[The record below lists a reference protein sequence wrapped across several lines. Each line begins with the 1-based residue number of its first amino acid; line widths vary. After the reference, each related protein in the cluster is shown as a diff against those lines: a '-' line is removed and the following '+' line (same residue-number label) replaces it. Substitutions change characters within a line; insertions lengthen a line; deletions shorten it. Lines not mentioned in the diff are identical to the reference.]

1 MRQSLVL
8 LFAVE
13 SGSPLWFNRLRV
25 IFYANYGRN
34 RFLWLCVNGTV
45 VTNYEELTKLVKMLK
60 QRIHQ
65 LLLSF
70 GWLNT
75 LIYLLGRLLGR
86 ISQNRVRIY
95 KYYLVMQP
103 VHKKPLLPPGRGK
116 NIKIRLIDK
125 EDEVIHQFPRPY
137 KVIQDRFKNGAKC
150 LVAFKDQQFIG
161 FIWLVFDCYQEDE
174 VRANFILSPIEST
187 AWDFDIYIKPD
198 FRLGMTFARLWD
210 EANNFLLM
218 NKRNWTYSRVSA
230 FNTESLKSHSYIG
243 AKSFGSAL
251 FFCVTKWQIT
261 IASLYPYFHLSFH
274 NDSIPQFYLKTDA
287 LKDL

>member
-1 MRQSLVL
+1 
-8 LFAVE
+8 
-13 SGSPLWFNRLRV
+13 
-25 IFYANYGRN
+25 
-34 RFLWLCVNGTV
+34 
-45 VTNYEELTKLVKMLK
+45 MLI

-65 LLLSF
+65 LLLNF
-70 GWLNT
+70 GWLNAS
-75 LIYLLGRLLGR
+75 IYLLGWLLDR

-95 KYYLVMQP
+95 KYYLVIQP
-103 VHKKPLLPPGRGK
+103 VHKKPFLSPGRGT

-125 EDEVIHQFPRPY
+125 EDEIIHQFPRPF

-161 FIWLVFDCYQEDE
+161 FIWLTFDGYQEDE
-174 VRANFILSPIEST
+174 VRASFIPSPIDNT

-210 EANNFLLM
+210 EANIFMLM

-230 FNTESLKSHSYIG
+230 FNTESLKSHAYLG

-251 FFCVTKWQIT
+251 FFCTTKWQIT
-261 IASLYPYFHLSFH
+261 IASVFPYFHFSLH
-274 NDSIPQFYLKTDA
+274 NDSKPQFYLKTDA
-287 LKDL
+287 LKNL